1 MSIQTTTPT
10 SPTFILN
17 GCNTS
22 AAAVAATNYNSII
35 TSSINNNCV
44 TTDQIN
50 PYLHYFPQQLSTNGV
65 RNIVSNN
72 LNVNNP
78 SSSNNIVLQNNP
90 LQGTSSQ
97 NSITVSISEP
107 SNSASKHPSNEL
119 DEQCAIASSSN
130 SSNPCAICGELG
142 ARFHYNVLSCLGCK
156 GFFRRALKKVDQYEC
171 INDNKCIINKDGRN
185 SCRSCRLRK
194 CLDAG
199 MDPSAVR
206 PDRDFVNKVSFLKL
220 PPITKPKKP
229 SESKKQTSNKNSNND
244 KSARAHLSNSQEE
257 WSKKLSVEMRT
268 MLMNLLNTE
277 IKISRGDTLK
287 DPAEIYPLHITI
299 REVIENPSKIKGKRT
314 EMRYEPYRMAKNE
327 ELCLIVYRRVLAAID
342 WVEYLA
348 EMVDGLST
356 DDRIAL
362 VKSCF
367 APLLL
372 FKCSARTA
380 MVTEKDDILCLSN
393 FAFVPR
399 NIAKAYT
406 DTYHLDNSL
415 VERLINELVK
425 PFRKLK
431 ITEEEVV
438 CLSAIIVLNPMAKDL
453 SETGI
458 QKISNLRDK
467 IQDTLF
473 QYIKESR
480 TDGQPTSL
488 FGNFLLYLPLIASL
502 SNVLCENIRFAQTFS
517 NVGSFPLF
525 TSVFGC
531 FPVEPLL
538 EADGTSLRKNVEVQT
553 DPICPKSGRGI
564 KRRLPSHFVSP
575 VENELADARREF
587 RLLQPPCSYTLTE
600 MFEDRMNDDSSQ
612 QPFQMD
618 PQMTWP
624 PRIQQGPST
633 SQMPNNFSTSYKHYP
648 LQNSGS
654 IKELISTRNSFP
666 SQIPQQLQHQQHPHH
681 HQQQPQQ
688 QQQSPPINYISS
700 NNYSH
705 AHYPSPPIHFNQIP
719 YTNSYAPPPIENL
732 TFEHHEK

>member
-10 SPTFILN
+10 SPAFILN
-17 GCNTS
+17 GCNT
-22 AAAVAATNYNSII
+22 AAAAAAATNYNSII
-35 TSSINNNCV
+35 TSFTNDSNSSNINNNCV
-44 TTDQIN
+44 TTNQMN
-50 PYLHYFPQQLSTNGV
+50 PYLHYFPQQQQQQQLSVNGV
-65 RNIVSNN
+65 RNVEERIVSNN

-78 SSSNNIVLQNNP
+78 QISSNNFGASSNHPRQSTLQAP
-90 LQGTSSQ
+90 
-97 NSITVSISEP
+97 ITVASPEP
-107 SNSASKHPSNEL
+107 SSSTAKPPLNEIEQQNANLAAVASVSN
-119 DEQCAIASSSN
+119 Q
-130 SSNPCAICGELG
+130 CAICGEEG
-142 ARFHYNVLSCLGCK
+142 ARPHYNVLSCLGCK

-185 SCRSCRLRK
+185 SCRACRLRK

-206 PDRDFVNKVSFLKL
+206 PDRDFVNKNSFLKL
-220 PPITKPKKP
+220 PQITKAKKP
-229 SESKKQTSNKNSNND
+229 AETKKQASNKNSSNTD

-277 IKISRGDTLK
+277 IKISR
-287 DPAEIYPLHITI
+287 
-299 REVIENPSKIKGKRT
+299 
-314 EMRYEPYRMAKNE
+314 
-327 ELCLIVYRRVLAAID
+327 
-342 WVEYLA
+342 
-348 EMVDGLST
+348 

-380 MVTEKDDILCLSN
+380 MVTEKEDILCLSN

-453 SETGI
+453 SEAGI
-458 QKISNLRDK
+458 QKVSNLRDK

-480 TDGQPTSL
+480 TDGQATSL

-517 NVGSFPLF
+517 TMGSFPLF

-538 EADGTSLRKNVEVQT
+538 EGDGLSLRKNVEVQT
-553 DPICPKSGRGI
+553 DPICPSTGRGV

-600 MFEDRMNDDSSQ
+600 MFEDRMNDDNSQ
-612 QPFQMD
+612 QAFQMD

-624 PRIQQGPST
+624 PRVQQMPST
-633 SQMPNNFSTSYKHYP
+633 SQMPNFSNSYKHYP
-648 LQNSGS
+648 LQNSS
-654 IKELISTRNSFP
+654 SSKQLISTRHSFT
-666 SQIPQQLQHQQHPHH
+666 SQIPLQQQQQHQHPQNHSQLHH

-688 QQQSPPINYISS
+688 QQQQQSPSINYNISS

-705 AHYPSPPIHFNQIP
+705 AHYSSPSTHFNQIS
-719 YTNSYAPPPIENL
+719 YTSYAPPPIEKL
-732 TFEHHEK
+732 TFEHRENSNE

>member
-1 MSIQTTTPT
+1 M
-10 SPTFILN
+10 
-17 GCNTS
+17 
-22 AAAVAATNYNSII
+22 
-35 TSSINNNCV
+35 
-44 TTDQIN
+44 N
-50 PYLHYFPQQLSTNGV
+50 PYPHYFPQQQLSINGV
-65 RNIVSNN
+65 RNVEETLVSNN
-72 LNVNNP
+72 LNVNN
-78 SSSNNIVLQNNP
+78 SQISSNTIDLQNNHP
-90 LQGTSSQ
+90 QHSTLQ
-97 NSITVSISEP
+97 NSIMVDSPE
-107 SNSASKHPSNEL
+107 
-119 DEQCAIASSSN
+119 SSSLMANPSLNENEQQNANAAIFVTN
-130 SSNPCAICGELG
+130 SCAICGEEG
-142 ARFHYNVLSCLGCK
+142 ARSHYNVLSCLGCK

-185 SCRSCRLRK
+185 SCRACRLRK

-206 PDRDFVNKVSFLKL
+206 PDRDFVNKNSFLKL
-220 PPITKPKKP
+220 APITKAKKP
-229 SESKKQTSNKNSNND
+229 AETKKQASNKNNSNID
-244 KSARAHLSNSQEE
+244 KSARAHLSSSQEE

-287 DPAEIYPLHITI
+287 DPAELYPLHITI
-299 REVIENPSKIKGKRT
+299 REVIENPGKIKGKRT

-415 VERLINELVK
+415 VERIINELVK
-425 PFRKLK
+425 PFRKLR

-453 SETGI
+453 SEAGI
-458 QKISNLRDK
+458 QKVSNLRDK

-480 TDGQPTSL
+480 TDGQATSL

-517 NVGSFPLF
+517 NMGSFPLF

-538 EADGTSLRKNVEVQT
+538 EADGLSLRKNVEVQT
-553 DPICPKSGRGI
+553 DPICPSTGRGI

-600 MFEDRMNDDSSQ
+600 MFEDRMNDDNSQ
-612 QPFQMD
+612 QIFQ
-618 PQMTWP
+618 
-624 PRIQQGPST
+624 IV
-633 SQMPNNFSTSYKHYP
+633 
-648 LQNSGS
+648 
-654 IKELISTRNSFP
+654 
-666 SQIPQQLQHQQHPHH
+666 
-681 HQQQPQQ
+681 
-688 QQQSPPINYISS
+688 
-700 NNYSH
+700 
-705 AHYPSPPIHFNQIP
+705 
-719 YTNSYAPPPIENL
+719 
-732 TFEHHEK
+732 